1 MTTGADDS
9 PPASDALA
17 AVIGRRWTQ
26 RLLAQTTLRHLGNA
40 PLSELEEL
48 LPRPLA
54 RRLFASV
61 RLGRDLVT
69 LPRPRA
75 LDKSE
80 DAFQLVRPLLE
91 GRETERF
98 VAIACDSRFRPLAT
112 DVVAEGSPVGVS
124 VRIADAFAPAI
135 RHRAPHLIVAHNH
148 PSDDPTPSEPDLVLT
163 QRLVDLGSVLGVALI
178 DHIIVAGARF
188 ASVRE
193 CLPWEAPE
201 RMPLVHDAHC
211 LDCSFVD
218 RPR

>member
-1 MTTGADDS
+1 M
-9 PPASDALA
+9 
-17 AVIGRRWTQ
+17 
-26 RLLAQTTLRHLGNA
+26 
-40 PLSELEEL
+40 
-48 LPRPLA
+48 PRPLA

-75 LDKSE
+75 LDTSE

-124 VRIADAFAPAI
+124 VRIADALAPAI

-148 PSDDPTPSEPDLVLT
+148 PSDDPTTPSEPDLVLT
-163 QRLVDLGSVLGVALI
+163 QRLLDFGNVLGIALV
-178 DHIIVAGARF
+178 DHLIVAGR
-188 ASVRE
+188 AS
-193 CLPWEAPE
+193 
-201 RMPLVHDAHC
+201 
-211 LDCSFVD
+211 
-218 RPR
+218 